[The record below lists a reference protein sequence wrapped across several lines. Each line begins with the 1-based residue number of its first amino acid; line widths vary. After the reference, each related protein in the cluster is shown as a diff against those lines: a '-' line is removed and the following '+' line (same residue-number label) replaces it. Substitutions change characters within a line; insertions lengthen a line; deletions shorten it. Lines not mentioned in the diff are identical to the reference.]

1 MDNQQ
6 TNTLLSILFNES
18 LDAILILDLKTQK
31 FIIFNKKALE
41 LYNYT
46 EEEFKNITP
55 QDLTLEFISKE
66 RIQKKQKN
74 ILEKGWD
81 KFVTKHKTKDGK
93 AINVLIKSKKI
104 ELIPNSPLLYIT
116 VHNLEKE
123 KELEVEFQTI
133 FHSSRDGI
141 AIIDLNG
148 NFVKF
153 NDSFKNLSE
162 YTYEELLNFSSFQ
175 LFSEIS
181 KEKIKIAIDE
191 VIKNGYIENFET
203 TFITK
208 YGKSMAIY
216 ITMNLMPNQEQI
228 LLIVRNFTN
237 LKLLELEKRFESLN
251 ELVQNIAHQ
260 WKQPLSTISIIASN
274 IKLQKELDL
283 YDYSGL
289 NEDMN
294 KIVNISNE
302 LSKTINNFDTMIF
315 ENFEKSYGIYE
326 LITEILKEM
335 ETIFIQNNIT
345 VLTKFTLD
353 YKIYVDKIK
362 FSQAIINILNNSIE
376 TFLENETQN
385 RVISISTDSVD
396 NHLRLKIE
404 DNAGGI
410 DENILPKIFE
420 PYFTTKHQ
428 TQGKGLGLTNTYKT
442 IVKIYKFLLTV
453 NNCEILIDDKK
464 YQGLSV
470 TITF

>member
-6 TNTLLSILFNES
+6 TTTLLSILFNES
-18 LDAILILDLKTQK
+18 LDAILILDLKIQK

-283 YDYSGL
+283 YDYSAL

-385 RVISISTDSVD
+385 RVLSISTDSVD

>member
-6 TNTLLSILFNES
+6 TTTLLSILFNES

-104 ELIPNSPLLYIT
+104 ELVANSPLLYIT

>member
-6 TNTLLSILFNES
+6 TTTLLSILFNES

>member
-1 MDNQQ
+1 MNNQQ
-6 TNTLLSILFNES
+6 TTTLLSTLFNES

-141 AIIDLNG
+141 ATIDLSG

>member
-1 MDNQQ
+1 MDKQQ
-6 TNTLLSILFNES
+6 ITLLSTLFNES

-46 EEEFKNITP
+46 EEEFKDITP

-66 RIQKKQKN
+66 RIQEKQKN

-93 AINVLIKSKKI
+93 AIDVLIKSKKI
-104 ELIPNSPLLYIT
+104 ELVPDYPLLYIT
-116 VHNLEKE
+116 IHNLEKE
-123 KELEVEFQTI
+123 KELEIEFQTI

-141 AIIDLNG
+141 ATINLDG

-162 YTYEELLNFSSFQ
+162 YDYKELINLSSFQ
-175 LFSEIS
+175 LFSESS
-181 KEKIKIAIDE
+181 KEKLKTSINE

-216 ITMNLMPNQEQI
+216 ITMNLMPNQKQI
-228 LLIVRNFTN
+228 LLILKNFTH
-237 LKLLELEKRFESLN
+237 LKLLELEKKFESLN

-289 NEDMN
+289 DEDMN

-302 LSKTINNFDTMIF
+302 LSNTINNFDTVIF
-315 ENFEKSYGIYE
+315 ENFEKSYGIYQ

-335 ETIFIQNNIT
+335 ETIFIENNIKI
-345 VLTKFTLD
+345 LTKFTLD
-353 YKIYVDKIK
+353 YKIYVDKVK
-362 FSQAIINILNNSIE
+362 FSQAIMNILNNSIE
-376 TFLENETQN
+376 TFLENKSEN
-385 RVISISTDSVD
+385 RVISISTESED
-396 NHLRLKIE
+396 NHLKLKIE

-428 TQGKGLGLTNTYKT
+428 SQGKGLGLTNTYKT

-453 NNCEILIDDKK
+453 NNCEILIEDKK

>member
-1 MDNQQ
+1 MNNQQ
-6 TNTLLSILFNES
+6 TTTLLSTLFNES

>member
-228 LLIVRNFTN
+228 LLIVKNLTN

>member
-6 TNTLLSILFNES
+6 NTTLLSILFNES
-18 LDAILILDLKTQK
+18 LDAILILDLKIQK

>member
-104 ELIPNSPLLYIT
+104 ELVANSPLLYIT

-141 AIIDLNG
+141 SIIDLNG

-162 YTYEELLNFSSFQ
+162 YTYEELMNLSSFQ

-191 VIKNGYIENFET
+191 VITNGYIENFET

-228 LLIVRNFTN
+228 LLIVKNLTN

-302 LSKTINNFDTMIF
+302 LSKTSNNFDTMIF

>member
-6 TNTLLSILFNES
+6 TTTLLSTLFNES

-148 NFVKF
+148 SFVKF

-191 VIKNGYIENFET
+191 VITNGYIENFET

-283 YDYSGL
+283 YDYSAL

>member
-6 TNTLLSILFNES
+6 NTTLLSILFNES

-104 ELIPNSPLLYIT
+104 ELVPNSPLLYIT

>member
-18 LDAILILDLKTQK
+18 LDAILILDLKIQK

-385 RVISISTDSVD
+385 RVLSISTDSVD

>member
-6 TNTLLSILFNES
+6 TTTLLSILFNES

-385 RVISISTDSVD
+385 RIISISTDSVD

>member
-6 TNTLLSILFNES
+6 NTTLLSILFNES

>member
-6 TNTLLSILFNES
+6 NTTLLSILFNES

-104 ELIPNSPLLYIT
+104 ELVANSPLLYIT

-141 AIIDLNG
+141 ATIDLSG

-162 YTYEELLNFSSFQ
+162 YTYEELMNLSSFQ
-175 LFSEIS
+175 LFSEIY

-191 VIKNGYIENFET
+191 VITNGYIENFET

-228 LLIVRNFTN
+228 LLIVKNLTN

-289 NEDMN
+289 DEDMN

-302 LSKTINNFDTMIF
+302 LSNTINNFDTMIF

-335 ETIFIQNNIT
+335 ETVFIQNNIT
-345 VLTKFTLD
+345 LLTKFTLD

>member
-6 TNTLLSILFNES
+6 NTTLLSILFNES

-104 ELIPNSPLLYIT
+104 ELVANSPLLYIT

-148 NFVKF
+148 SFVKF

-362 FSQAIINILNNSIE
+362 FSQAIINIL
-376 TFLENETQN
+376 
-385 RVISISTDSVD
+385 
-396 NHLRLKIE
+396 K
-404 DNAGGI
+404 
-410 DENILPKIFE
+410 
-420 PYFTTKHQ
+420 
-428 TQGKGLGLTNTYKT
+428 
-442 IVKIYKFLLTV
+442 
-453 NNCEILIDDKK
+453 
-464 YQGLSV
+464 
-470 TITF
+470 

>member
-104 ELIPNSPLLYIT
+104 ELVANSPLLYIT

-148 NFVKF
+148 SFVKF